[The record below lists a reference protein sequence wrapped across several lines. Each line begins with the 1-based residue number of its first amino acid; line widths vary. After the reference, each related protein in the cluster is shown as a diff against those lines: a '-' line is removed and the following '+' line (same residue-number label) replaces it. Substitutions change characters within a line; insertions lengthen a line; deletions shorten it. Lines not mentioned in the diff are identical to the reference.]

1 MTNAIQN
8 PNLTAVE
15 QLTQV
20 LRERMALEYGEGTN
34 VKGLVRLSGGASRE
48 TWSFD
53 ALKPNGDSQSLIL
66 KRDPMDRQ
74 ADKKA
79 CRQTDATACNAS
91 PGPAYVRVQT

>member
-34 VKGLVRLSGGASRE
+34 VKGLVRLSAGLAERLGH
-48 TWSFD
+48 
-53 ALKPNGDSQSLIL
+53 LML
-66 KRDPMDRQ
+66 
-74 ADKKA
+74 
-79 CRQTDATACNAS
+79 
-91 PGPAYVRVQT
+91 